1 MDFDPFDDILS
12 GSDGGNA
19 RAGAKFRPKVKPQS
33 RKETCASIPSNLTNA
48 VEDISS
54 VTTSVDEDCRNP
66 HTKIP
71 DIMSCTTTVD
81 YPLPNLPR
89 SHEIINDT
97 EALDP
102 GFLLSNGDKSSAPVD
117 ASSQYPVDGESMDSR
132 GALQLESTAL
142 YAHGDLQSGSA
153 RSGRETADI
162 FFDIDDIIGD
172 SATSNVNTVRKFQP
186 RVKVDAEHKS
196 RLPVSSVSSKG
207 GGEGTISDAK
217 GSFRNASN
225 AENPEGEFGRPSH
238 SSIGGSTLGPCS
250 FVPTDTCEFVPQGAV
265 NSRETGLFD
274 YDQDFTTNAAGTEG
288 EEQTLPGL
296 QSSNDI
302 SHTTLGDAEWDPPG
316 LEYFDDDQHTAL
328 ADHDF
333 ADYTLEYPIG
343 EEPTQPGD
351 ALGPNTSIPQE
362 AINSE
367 TVPMF
372 PRKQSIRSQKKKLS
386 TALENNSTKIHSTND
401 EPSQETLDGDGDN
414 EYREDYTTGDKKA
427 QNGKPKAPRKRKNA
441 SGGPEASNKEPP
453 KKKFSHTTQKP
464 KRQLNKTL
472 LETPEDEI
480 DPKKLPLKDLI
491 LLGELREKRLK
502 DAITAKKSAP
512 NQSVDNSYSYPEDA
526 APYDP
531 DDPFATMQDD
541 LNPEYTTT
549 HRKVNYHSYMKK
561 RPRVRWSKE
570 RTELF
575 YEAIRQF
582 GTDFTMIEQMFPDL
596 DSDPIRR
603 RQMVKAKYKIEERK
617 QPTRLHDAFTNRSKN
632 HSHYKLV
639 IEKLRQ
645 AEREQNSDEDM
656 ESVGVSAE
664 AEEIIP
670 ETDEVAENTEVG
682 DEDMEMPKVDS
693 PVKSV
698 HETEDDSYKWSP
710 ANSDYD
716 EYVPY

>member
-288 EEQTLPGL
+288 E
-296 QSSNDI
+296 
-302 SHTTLGDAEWDPPG
+302 
-316 LEYFDDDQHTAL
+316 
-328 ADHDF
+328 
-333 ADYTLEYPIG
+333 
-343 EEPTQPGD
+343 
-351 ALGPNTSIPQE
+351 
-362 AINSE
+362 
-367 TVPMF
+367 
-372 PRKQSIRSQKKKLS
+372 SIRSQKKKLS